1 MLLARSQL
9 QIQMPKVWIKTI
21 FLAVAVTSTLLVT
34 GCASKPQINNPTR
47 YAIAP
52 DYYTVR
58 SGDTLSG
65 ISMRYGLS
73 YISVAEMNDIAPPY
87 RIYVGQ
93 SIRLKKSANNV
104 SRPSTQVLTT
114 APQIQRQTIN
124 LPTQQQPVAPPVT
137 SAPTVPAVTTAQVPV
152 IPAKS
157 TSLRWVK
164 PSNGPIIA
172 NFNVTNNIKGL
183 RFGGNQGD
191 PVFAAADGQVVYAAD
206 GLKEYG
212 NLVLIKHIDV
222 LTTAKGLGN
231 GFPIGAVMTQ
241 GRGVGVLSAGNHGS
255 TYSGTHLGSRIVYT
269 VIDLIQ
275 KENIVAN
282 AAEIGSYLVEQFR
295 TQLADQNV
303 TVRGFGMM
311 IGIELPKA
319 CAELVNIARDEHQL
333 IINVTSGNVVR
344 LLPALNMNQQQ
355 ADDLLNRLIPAIKNF
370 LA

>member
-93 SIRLKKSANNV
+93 SIRLKKSVNNV
-104 SRPSTQVLTT
+104 SRPSTQALTT

-124 LPTQQQPVAPPVT
+124 LPTQQPVSPPVT
-137 SAPTVPAVTTAQVPV
+137 PTPTAPAVTTAQVPV

-212 NLVLIKHIDV
+212 NLVLIKHIDGYI
-222 LTTAKGLGN
+222 TAYAHNSKML
-231 GFPIGAVMTQ
+231 VK
-241 GRGVGVLSAGNHGS
+241 
-255 TYSGTHLGSRIVYT
+255 SG
-269 VIDLIQ
+269 
-275 KENIVAN
+275 
-282 AAEIGSYLVEQFR
+282 
-295 TQLADQNV
+295 QNV
-303 TVRGFGMM
+303 NAGQK
-311 IGIELPKA
+311 I
-319 CAELVNIARDEHQL
+319 AEMGS
-333 IINVTSGNVVR
+333 SGANSVMLEFQVR
-344 LLPALNMNQQQ
+344 LDGKPINPANILPVS
-355 ADDLLNRLIPAIKNF
+355 
-370 LA
+370 

>member
-104 SRPSTQVLTT
+104 SRPSTQALTT

-124 LPTQQQPVAPPVT
+124 LPTQQPVSPPVT
-137 SAPTVPAVTTAQVPV
+137 PTQTAPAVTTAQVPV

-212 NLVLIKHIDV
+212 NLVLIKHIDGYI
-222 LTTAKGLGN
+222 TAYAHNSKML
-231 GFPIGAVMTQ
+231 VK
-241 GRGVGVLSAGNHGS
+241 
-255 TYSGTHLGSRIVYT
+255 SG
-269 VIDLIQ
+269 
-275 KENIVAN
+275 
-282 AAEIGSYLVEQFR
+282 
-295 TQLADQNV
+295 QNV
-303 TVRGFGMM
+303 NVGQK
-311 IGIELPKA
+311 I
-319 CAELVNIARDEHQL
+319 AEMGS
-333 IINVTSGNVVR
+333 SGANSVMLEFQVR
-344 LLPALNMNQQQ
+344 LDGKPINPANILPVS
-355 ADDLLNRLIPAIKNF
+355 
-370 LA
+370 